1 MKYAHALFLLS
12 LMGAL
17 FTATGNIDAEETAS
31 FISTPVDSLPTVKK
45 FIQASYPQAAVE
57 AGIQGTVKMEVFIH
71 QDGLVDSARVLSGL
85 RPDLDSAALQAM
97 RQFEFT
103 PAQVGGVAV
112 PVAME
117 YGYVFKLDSVAI
129 PLEPQVNFKGR
140 LREKGT
146 RAPIAEAMVVVE
158 ILDTVMDK
166 SLNMPFS
173 QYLESIGSIPGQN
186 LEDGR
191 LVTST
196 DAHGY
201 FSFKSLPAC
210 SLRVSFPVTGYQF
223 ASFKENLVQGKRI
236 EVDYRI
242 RRDTYEEYEIVVYGR
257 AEREEVAKTSLSA
270 AEAKK
275 VPGFGGDA
283 IKVVRALPGVARPP
297 FISGEILIR
306 GAGPDDSRFLLDGVP
321 VIRLFHFGAIRSIYN
336 SDFLSSIDMYPGG
349 FSTRYGGAIGGVVE
363 VKGRPALKDRWHG
376 KVDINLMDAGGR
388 MEGPLSDK
396 LALQVSGIYS
406 YIGDVIKSATAG
418 QATTVAPLYR
428 DAYARLDWDIDKN
441 NQGFL
446 TYSFSQDDL
455 EIISGDARGGS
466 GELSGNT
473 SKGMSEDWFHMAILG
488 LNSKI
493 GSSSSNELRM
503 SLVQSATVASFFGAA
518 KYGQNSKGFS
528 FRDEFRYAAN
538 KHFTFK
544 PGVDLS
550 FESFDFDYGFL
561 SQKGVVAEDGVLNVG
576 TLGTYANVEIRP
588 VEKWL
593 LVPGIRYEYYNEVKE
608 GLPSFRMATR
618 YEYLDGLTAK
628 GSVGT
633 YTQAPRFIG
642 ITAEGLGNPDLPP
655 TEAVQYTL
663 GHEWRISDLLSLDV
677 QGYFNTQKNI
687 PNATDSLNPLTGKDL
702 NYVADMDARM
712 YGLEMLLRRDQGKR
726 FFGWISYSLSR
737 SERRAGSPF
746 APDLYAGNE
755 NWDEDE
761 WVLWKNDQTH
771 NLQVVGGWRLPRGW
785 EAGFRFQYVTGI
797 PASPLRSMTH
807 NEYLY
812 DSEIREYVAEL
823 GEPFSDRV
831 GPFMQLDLRVD
842 KRFVY
847 RNWILS
853 AYLDISNAN
862 FFFYNSPEI
871 YDYSYDNS
879 SRKAVGALFFP
890 SLGLT
895 AEF

>member
-1 MKYAHALFLLS
+1 MRQVHPLLLFP
-12 LMGAL
+12 LMAAI
-17 FTATGNIDAEETAS
+17 FMAAGNIQAEEI
-31 FISTPVDSLPTVKK
+31 ISTAPAPADSMPAVKK
-45 FIQASYPQAAVE
+45 FIQAAYPEE
-57 AGIQGTVKMEVFIH
+57 AFKAGAQGMVKLEVSIN
-71 QDGLVDSARVLSGL
+71 QNGLVDSARVMAGI
-85 RPDLDSAALQAM
+85 RPDLDSAALHAI
-97 RQFEFT
+97 RQFEFS
-103 PAQVGGVAV
+103 PASANGQAV
-112 PVAME
+112 PVAIE
-117 YGYVFKLDSVAI
+117 YTYAFKLDSVDV
-129 PLEPQVNFKGR
+129 PLEAQVNFKGR

-158 ILDTVMDK
+158 ILDTILDK

-173 QYLESIGSIPGQN
+173 QYLVRLGSLPGQN

-191 LVTST
+191 LVTTT
-196 DAHGY
+196 DAQGY

-210 SLRVSFPVTGYQF
+210 SIQVSFPVTGFQL
-223 ASFKENLVQGKRI
+223 ASFREIVLPGKLV
-236 EVDYRI
+236 EMDYRI
-242 RRDTYEEYEIVVYGR
+242 RRDTYDEYEIVVHGK

-270 AEAKK
+270 AEVKK

-306 GAGPDDSRFLLDGVP
+306 GAGPEDSRFLLDGVP
-321 VIRLFHFGAIRSIYN
+321 VIRLFHFGAIRSLYN
-336 SDFLSSIDMYPGG
+336 SDLLSSIDMYPGG
-349 FSTRYGGAIGGVVE
+349 FSTRYGGAVGGVVE

-388 MEGPLSDK
+388 VEGPLSEN
-396 LALQVSGIYS
+396 LALQVSGTYS
-406 YIGDVIKSATAG
+406 YIGDVIKSATQG

-428 DAYARLDWDIDKN
+428 DAYARLDWNINKQ

-446 TYSFSQDDL
+446 TYSFSRDDL
-455 EIISGDARGGS
+455 EIISADARGGS
-466 GELSGNT
+466 GDLSGNT
-473 SKGMSEDWFHMAILG
+473 SKGMSEDWFHMALLG

-493 GSSSSNELRM
+493 GSSFSNEIRL
-503 SLVQSATVASFFGAA
+503 SLVQSGTEASFFGAA

-528 FRDEFRYAAN
+528 FRDEGRYHAN
-538 KHFTFK
+538 PYLTFK

-561 SQKGVVAEDGVLNVG
+561 SQKGVVAEDAVLDVG
-576 TLGTYANVEIRP
+576 TLGTYANVEIHP
-588 VEKWL
+588 IEKWL
-593 LVPGIRYEYYNEVKE
+593 ILPGIRYEYYPEVEE
-608 GLPSFRMATR
+608 GVPSFRMATR
-618 YEYLDGLTAK
+618 FEYLQGLTAK
-628 GSVGT
+628 GSAGT

-642 ITAEGLGNPDLPP
+642 VTAEGLGNPDLPP

-663 GHEWRISDLLSLDV
+663 GQEWQISDLLSLDV

-687 PNATDSLNPLTGKDL
+687 PNATDSLDPVTGKDM

-712 YGLEMLLRRDQGKR
+712 YGLEIMLRQDQGKR

-737 SERRAGSPF
+737 SERRAGAPF
-746 APDLYAGNE
+746 APDLYAANE
-755 NWDEDE
+755 SWDKDK

-785 EAGFRFQYVTGI
+785 EAGFRFQYITGS

-807 NEYLY
+807 NEFLY
-812 DSEIREYVAEL
+812 DSEIREYVPEL

-831 GPFMQLDLRVD
+831 GPFLQLDLRVD

-853 AYLDISNAN
+853 TYLDISNAN
-862 FFFYNSPEI
+862 YFFYNSPEI

-879 SRKAVGALFFP
+879 SRKPVGAIFFP